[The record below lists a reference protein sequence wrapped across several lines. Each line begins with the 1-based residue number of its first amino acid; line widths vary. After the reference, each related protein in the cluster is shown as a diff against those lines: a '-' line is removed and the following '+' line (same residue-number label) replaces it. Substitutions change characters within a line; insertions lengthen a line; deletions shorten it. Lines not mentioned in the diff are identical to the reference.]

1 MKSARHLFATPFTSR
16 TTGGGTQRS
25 GRMTWFFQPVIAPIL
40 LQQNTLRIM
49 SVIASFQLVVTMSG
63 VQGWQCPLYSTVD
76 IPCPGCGLSA
86 ALVSLIRGD
95 WRTALSIHA
104 FSPLLATVILSMV
117 ILSLLPRRF
126 YRISVHRLAVV
137 ESKSGLT
144 GLLLIGFIGYWGL
157 RFFWF
162 F

>member
-63 VQGWQCPLYSTVD
+63 VQGWQYT
-76 IPCPGCGLSA
+76 
-86 ALVSLIRGD
+86 
-95 WRTALSIHA
+95 
-104 FSPLLATVILSMV
+104 FKLAEFFQNYGNFTEAKEFYWKAIVI
-117 ILSLLPRRF
+117 
-126 YRISVHRLAVV
+126 Y
-137 ESKSGLT
+137 
-144 GLLLIGFIGYWGL
+144 
-157 RFFWF
+157 
-162 F
+162 